1 MKTVKIELTLEVK
14 DSVAVEDIVSDL
26 SDCCCFDDCKQY
38 KIKTAERAYDFENED
53 FEEE

>member
-26 SDCCCFDDCKQY
+26 KDCCCFDDCKSF
-38 KIKTAERAYDFENED
+38 KIKTEEKEYDFENEY
-53 FEEE
+53 FEGE